1 MARGECDSVKGE
13 APTVHEWLLELV
25 DNLAAMPSSSDL
37 LCKLAKDLKEGS
49 ASVDA
54 LIDIKEHLQIE
65 VFGNEEVK
73 TAVGKFFMRPGLR
86 GSSYKSSR
94 RASLDS
100 MPSFKREQIS
110 HRRVTVETMEN
121 CNHDE
126 EDDSPEAQRLMSIL
140 QSGGGGNIG
149 LARLNSKHHS
159 RLNSVILARE
169 DVIGGNDDNDDGVS
183 RRTSLIKI
191 DLSSCGSPPYQ
202 PGDHVRV
209 FPNNGVREAD
219 LAQFVANLSDGLD
232 LKEYVHIEYTG
243 EAEAQEIAVAH
254 PLLYSC
260 LDGLISVRE
269 LFGRLVALDDS
280 LSMQACEDLASQA
293 SNDDRTLLLGI
304 STDEQ
309 AYESMISL
317 CGLKWKDAF
326 VTFPS
331 LRGRVPLALLLL
343 HMKVNHPRSYSIAS
357 CKQQVGNELH
367 LVVGR

>member
-1 MARGECDSVKGE
+1 
-13 APTVHEWLLELV
+13 
-25 DNLAAMPSSSDL
+25 MPSSSDL
-37 LCKLAKDLKEGS
+37 VCKLAKDLKEGS

-54 LIDIKEHLQIE
+54 FMDIKEHVHIE
-65 VFGNEEVK
+65 VFGNEEVQ

-86 GSSYKSSR
+86 SSSYSSR

-100 MPSFKREQIS
+100 MPSFRREQIS
-110 HRRVTVETMEN
+110 QRRVSMETVEN
-121 CNHDE
+121 CGRANNHDE

-149 LARLNSKHHS
+149 LARLNSKHS

-169 DVIGGNDDNDDGVS
+169 DVIGNDDNDDGVS

-209 FPNNGVREAD
+209 FPNNGVTEAE
-219 LAQFVANLSDGLD
+219 LVKFVASLSDGLD
-232 LKEYVHIEYTG
+232 LGEYVHIEYTG
-243 EAEAQEIAVAH
+243 EADAQEIAVTY

-260 LDGLISVRE
+260 LDVLISVRE

-280 LSMQACEDLASQA
+280 LSMQACEDLASKA
-293 SNDDRTLLLGI
+293 SSVKDRTLLLDI

-309 AYESMISL
+309 AYERMISL
-317 CGLKWKDAF
+317 CGLKWRDAF
-326 VTFPS
+326 ATFPS
-331 LRGRVPLALLLL
+331 LCGRVPLALLLL
-343 HMKVNHPRSYSIAS
+343 HMKINHPRSYSIAS
-357 CKQQVGNELH
+357 CKEQVGNELH